1 MKTLAECFVVAY
13 EGSSPSSKLGT
24 FESLNVNA
32 LKAVK
37 STIAVGFVAVG
48 VFAGTAVQAETVQ
61 KTLSLQSTSGMVT
74 VNENVQA
81 PLQYGQ
87 AQLINDKPYPKI
99 IYFREQ
105 GKGSTPRFA
114 YLPGCTKRTLAS
126 TYSNR
131 WEYSGDNEAYTTFG
145 TSAQGLFTLKTSHL
159 RKQDNGLA
167 CFVPSS
173 LASQK
178 GNDSGRKLE
187 WHKQEGEG
195 IVAEPVGLN
204 QVGELLLNS
213 GKKVL
218 PEMIASVERKGPR
231 YGLKAFN
238 GQMLGGNAGRDIAL
252 ARTVSDETLTPTGRF
267 IQSEIKPFSTLT
279 EFEAGQQLIEKSAT
293 WLKKDLKSVIQNAA
307 KGNDPLVVADRSNVF
322 ASEFIE
328 MAATGKMTEED
339 FIAMKRKL
347 IATVEDGGCG
357 YTQLNP
363 GLIIDKM
370 RLFAQLVNV
379 TRREM
384 GQAGD
389 GTQQAKLVKDHHSF
403 QPTFQARLD
412 KLKCANYDRTPSVK
426 GSLVVSRL

>member
-1 MKTLAECFVVAY
+1 MKILTETLVIAY
-13 EGSSPSSKLGT
+13 EGSNLSSKLGT
-24 FESLNVNA
+24 FENINLNA

-37 STIAVGFVAVG
+37 STIAVGFVAIG

-61 KTLSLQSTSGMVT
+61 TPDQSSI
-74 VNENVQA
+74 
-81 PLQYGQ
+81 QYGHV
-87 AQLINDKPYPKI
+87 QLINDKPYPKI

-131 WEYSGDNEAYTTFG
+131 WEYSGDNEAYITFG

-159 RKQDNGLA
+159 QKQDNGLA
-167 CFVPSS
+167 CFAPSS
-173 LASQK
+173 LASQQ

-195 IVAEPVGLN
+195 IVAEPVGWKN
-204 QVGELLLNS
+204 KVGEVVLNF
-213 GKKVL
+213 GKKTL
-218 PEMIASVERKGPR
+218 PEMIATVERKGTR
-231 YGLKAFN
+231 DGLKAFK

-252 ARTVSDETLTPTGRF
+252 ARTVSDETLTSTGRS
-267 IQSEIKPFSTLT
+267 IRSQVKEISTLT
-279 EFEAGQQLIEKSAT
+279 EFEAGQQLIEKSGRR
-293 WLKKDLKSVIQNAA
+293 LQEDLKSVIQNAA

-322 ASEFIE
+322 ASEFLE
-328 MAATGKMTEED
+328 MATTGKMTGED

-347 IATVEDGGCG
+347 IATVENGGCG
-357 YTQLNP
+357 YTQLDP
-363 GLIIDKM
+363 GLIIHQM

-379 TRREM
+379 TRQEM
-384 GQAGD
+384 GTAGA
-389 GTQQAKLVKDHHSF
+389 GTQQARMVSAHSLSE
-403 QPTFQARLD
+403 PTFEARLG
-412 KLKCANYDRTPSVK
+412 KLECASYDRTPSVK